1 MDMFALSQKQK
12 MVMFLVILMLGFAS
26 LAFFSSHRLDQMKNQ
41 YHSSANIASG
51 SLSIYQT
58 QAEILTLTS
67 HLAVLASGD
76 VEYTKATI
84 ADISVRIGENSS
96 FLKMLGFAEQATQLS
111 SRVTE
116 FNGAITPWLSIK
128 QELGF
133 SIDEGKLG
141 RLKLLAGTIEKKIA
155 ETGMVTLNSDFQAMI
170 KTQQNYLLQPT
181 AENLKKFNRAMASF
195 ENMSNVY
202 AMLDLYEKEIGE
214 FKETFVRVSELSQQ
228 LNDAEHKLL
237 NTEEAMKSLIS
248 DITQQLSGVGKEY
261 QSSAM
266 RASDQTMFSILV
278 ACVALAVFTLVI
290 FILQS
295 TSLSRSINRTKEVL
309 EKISQGDLSNRMEQS
324 SNRNDEFNQL
334 AMSINQSCENL
345 GGLVLQVQD
354 SSGDLSITAVRL
366 NQGLDKQAESQSE
379 VLGQT
384 QLLASATEQVSV
396 TTNEVSSSLEIVAE
410 ISRSSTQ
417 SAEEGAKVIGS
428 AIGAL
433 EEVSAILTSAA
444 NHTQQ
449 LEDASS
455 KVDSVMEIINGI
467 AEQTNL
473 LALNAAI
480 EAARAGEQGRGFAV
494 VADEVRS
501 LAVRT
506 VDAVSEISETIDT
519 MKNES
524 AEVIVYI
531 SQSESSIASGKERGI
546 EAIKALNTIISKTD
560 EASNQTEVIFNSI
573 KELATTSQSMAG
585 SMTQISSAMQ
595 GLEDNNEQLRVI
607 SSSVKSRANS
617 LNEDCQKFTVSLE
630 KRE

>member
-1 MDMFALSQKQK
+1 
-12 MVMFLVILMLGFAS
+12 
-26 LAFFSSHRLDQMKNQ
+26 
-41 YHSSANIASG
+41 
-51 SLSIYQT
+51 
-58 QAEILTLTS
+58 
-67 HLAVLASGD
+67 
-76 VEYTKATI
+76 
-84 ADISVRIGENSS
+84 
-96 FLKMLGFAEQATQLS
+96 
-111 SRVTE
+111 
-116 FNGAITPWLSIK
+116 
-128 QELGF
+128 
-133 SIDEGKLG
+133 
-141 RLKLLAGTIEKKIA
+141 
-155 ETGMVTLNSDFQAMI
+155 
-170 KTQQNYLLQPT
+170 
-181 AENLKKFNRAMASF
+181 
-195 ENMSNVY
+195 
-202 AMLDLYEKEIGE
+202 
-214 FKETFVRVSELSQQ
+214 
-228 LNDAEHKLL
+228 
-237 NTEEAMKSLIS
+237 
-248 DITQQLSGVGKEY
+248 
-261 QSSAM
+261 
-266 RASDQTMFSILV
+266 
-278 ACVALAVFTLVI
+278 
-290 FILQS
+290 
-295 TSLSRSINRTKEVL
+295 
-309 EKISQGDLSNRMEQS
+309 MEQS

-354 SSGDLSITAVRL
+354 SSGDLSTTAVRL
-366 NQGLDKQAESQSE
+366 NQGLDQQAESQSE

-417 SAEEGAKVIGS
+417 SAEEGAQVIGS